1 MNSIKLKEISIIFDF
16 IKKNFI
22 LYVSALILSII
33 IIFLIKLYEN
43 NVPKHENTKIY
54 SLIDSVKIDFGNSYF
69 NLNKEVNYFNE
80 TILKYAFGSDGTIT
94 KKLADYSKYDCSK
107 LKFSNVRDLAVEIK
121 LKSKKKSYIKEFEQ
135 CSIIIKK
142 LIIEAKKN
150 FFLQTSSS
158 INKYR
163 DILILSESKTEK
175 LFEKLS
181 TSIDLQYETL
191 GKLADPD
198 GSELSSM
205 VSLIRKMEN
214 IDREILEL
222 NYLKNWI
229 SSENLL
235 ILNDSTLK
243 IKILNQVNDY
253 LFVFLFCILLSTLIG
268 FLRIK

>member
-43 NVPKHENTKIY
+43 NAPTHENTKIY
-54 SLIDSVKIDFGNSYF
+54 SLIDTTKIDFGNSYL
-69 NLNKEVNYFNE
+69 NLFKEVEYFNE
-80 TILKYAFGSDGTIT
+80 TILKYAFGSDGLIT

-107 LKFSNVRDLAVEIK
+107 LKFSNVSDLEVEIK
-121 LKSKKKSYIKEFEQ
+121 LKSKNKSYIKEFEQ

-142 LIIEAKKN
+142 LIIETKKN

-175 LFEKLS
+175 LFKQLS

-191 GKLADPD
+191 GKLDPD
-198 GSELSSM
+198 SSELSNM
-205 VSLIRKMEN
+205 VSLIHKMEK
-214 IDREILEL
+214 IDREKLEL
-222 NYLKNWI
+222 NFLKNWI

-235 ILNDSTLK
+235 ILYDSTLK
-243 IKILNQVNDY
+243 IKILNQVKDY
-253 LFVFLFCILLSTLIG
+253 LFIFLFLILLSTLIG
-268 FLRIK
+268 LLRIK